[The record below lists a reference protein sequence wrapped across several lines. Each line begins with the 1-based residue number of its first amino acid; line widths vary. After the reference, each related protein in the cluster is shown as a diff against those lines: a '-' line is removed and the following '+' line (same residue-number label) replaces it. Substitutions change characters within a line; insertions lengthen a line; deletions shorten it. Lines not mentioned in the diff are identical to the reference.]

1 MSSTEIYVGCGV
13 RSKAIANR
21 FLEGYAPNRSPVA
34 DEYPFPE
41 FVDNPE
47 IVYKTESELI
57 SRLISE
63 PSCSYSIYWDCDGG
77 PEQVMLF
84 FTADGHMIAGVGG
97 PSSSFGNQL
106 SKICDLV
113 EGRFGYV
120 TEGNCPPESFR
131 DFECLCRKSSLPC
144 IVDGK
149 LLNVS
154 ES

>member
-21 FLEGYAPNRSPVA
+21 FLDGFAPNRSAVA

-41 FVDNPE
+41 FVDIPE
-47 IVYKTESELI
+47 VVYKTESEI
-57 SRLISE
+57 IDRLISE
-63 PSCSYSIYWDCDGG
+63 PSCSYSIYWDCEGSF
-77 PEQVMLF
+77 EQVMLF

-97 PSSSFGNQL
+97 LNASFEKTL

-120 TEGNCPPESFR
+120 TEGNCPPESFK
-131 DFECLCRKSSLPC
+131 DFEFLSRTSSLPC
-144 IVDGK
+144 IVDGQ
-149 LLNVS
+149 LLNNNY
-154 ES
+154 

>member
-1 MSSTEIYVGCGV
+1 MSSTEIYVSCGV
-13 RSKAIANR
+13 RSKAIAKR
-21 FLEGYAPNRSPVA
+21 FLDGYAPNRSAVA

-41 FVDNPE
+41 FADVPE
-47 IVYKTESELI
+47 SVYKTESEI
-57 SRLISE
+57 IDRLVSE
-63 PSCSYSIYWDCDGG
+63 PSCSYSIYWDCEGSS
-77 PEQVMLF
+77 EQVMLF

-97 PSSSFGNQL
+97 PTSSFGKTL

-131 DFECLCRKSSLPC
+131 DFELLCRKSSLPC

-149 LLNVS
+149 LINTN